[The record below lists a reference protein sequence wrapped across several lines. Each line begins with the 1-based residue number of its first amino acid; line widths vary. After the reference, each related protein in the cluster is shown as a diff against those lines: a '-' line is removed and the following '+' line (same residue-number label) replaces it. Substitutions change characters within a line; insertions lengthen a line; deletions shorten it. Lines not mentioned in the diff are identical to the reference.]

1 MFCPHRYEICIA
13 QNLHMNYIY
22 AVSHNYYGIVQCV
35 LFLSAGFPVYL
46 SESVS
51 PSDLILLYIDIDTF
65 YTLPSSEILFTREWH
80 TNHTT

>member
-1 MFCPHRYEICIA
+1 M
-13 QNLHMNYIY
+13 
-22 AVSHNYYGIVQCV
+22 CV
-35 LFLSAGFPVYL
+35 FVFLSAGLPVYL

-51 PSDLILLYIDIDTF
+51 PSDLILLYIDIGTF